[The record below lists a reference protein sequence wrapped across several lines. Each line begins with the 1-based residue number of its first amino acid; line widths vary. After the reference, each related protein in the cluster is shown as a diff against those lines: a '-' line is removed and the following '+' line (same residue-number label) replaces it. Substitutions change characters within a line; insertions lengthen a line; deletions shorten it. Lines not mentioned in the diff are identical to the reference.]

1 MELLDFLI
9 IVGAVLFILLLWGV
23 IGWRQ
28 LKYLKKKIR
37 EQWEVVLQTLAKRS
51 DLLPNLIETVKKF
64 DTEHEVL
71 IERMIQERIKAA
83 REYYPGSKKIEY
95 EHDLT
100 DVINEMFALGDKN
113 IELKRDTNFLELKKE
128 VDDLEQN
135 IEQKTKKYNQMV
147 REYNSNRKSVYLK
160 PLATIMGYK
169 VENIFE
175 VEV

>member
-9 IVGAVLFILLLWGV
+9 IGGAVLFILLLWGV
-23 IGWRQ
+23 IGFRH
-28 LKYLKKKIR
+28 LKYLKKKIK
-37 EQWEVVLQTLAKRS
+37 EEWEIVLHTLAKRS
-51 DLLPNLIETVKKF
+51 DLLPNLIETVKRF
-64 DTEHEVL
+64 DTGHEVL

-83 REYYPGSKKIEY
+83 KEYDPGAKKIEY

-100 DVINEMFALGDKN
+100 AVINEMFALGYKN
-113 IELKRDTNFLELKKE
+113 VELKRDTNFLELKKE

-160 PLATIMGYK
+160 PLAAVIGYK